1 MEAGIKP
8 WPVPFNRS
16 LATLFL
22 VHAHPDDEAVS
33 TGGVMIRAH
42 EAGHRVV
49 LVTSTRGEEGEIY
62 NMDEEA
68 SRPRLAEIR
77 TEELRRAVEMLG
89 VDRQEYLGYR
99 DSGMAGVPSNEEASS
114 FHMALLDEAA
124 ERLAVLLREERPE
137 VVVTYDPGGTY
148 GHPDHVK
155 AHRVTVAALDRLAA
169 EGWKPQKLYFH
180 AIPRSLVERLTERW
194 RESGLPPSS
203 IQISGVP
210 DEQITTT
217 VDVRDLADRKRD
229 AFAAHVSQNNPDDPL
244 QTMGRQMFE
253 SAFGSESFVLAGGR
267 RTAGRTESDL
277 FEGIG

>member
-1 MEAGIKP
+1 
-8 WPVPFNRS
+8 

-77 TEELRRAVEMLG
+77 TEELRRAAQMLG

-99 DSGMAGVPSNEEASS
+99 DSGMAGVPSNEEESS
-114 FHMALLDEAA
+114 FHKASLAEAA

-137 VVVTYDPGGTY
+137 IVVTYDPGGTY

-155 AHRVTVAALDRLAA
+155 AHRVTVAALDKLAA
-169 EGWKPQKLYFH
+169 EGWEPIKVYFH
-180 AIPRSLVERLTERW
+180 AIPRSLIERLAEKW

-229 AFAAHVSQNNPDDPL
+229 VFAAHVSQNNPDDPL

-253 SAFGSESFVLAGGR
+253 SAFGSESFVLARGR
-267 RTAGRTESDL
+267 RKAGRTESDL
-277 FEGIG
+277 FEGVG